1 MEALRQDDP
10 RHFGPYT
17 VLARFR
23 ETASAVHYLAGG
35 ADGDIAVVTAARPAL
50 AAVPAF
56 RRRFQSEART
66 AERLAGGW
74 VQPPLAAPADAL
86 WTTAAYV
93 PALTLAEAIDL
104 AGPLPERA
112 VRILG
117 AGLAETLS
125 RVHAT
130 GAVLQGLAPGT
141 VLLAED
147 GPRLTAFGPLGAAAA
162 AEANASG
169 QLSVRLGYLT
179 PEQVD
184 GKDVGPASDLFV
196 LGLLLAYA
204 ATGTTPLADGPA
216 TEAAERIAHAS
227 AELDA
232 VPDELRDLIAG
243 CLAKDPADRPSAGS
257 VAAELALE
265 GAAGLAKGGWLP
277 ERLVAS
283 VADQAARVRALQAPQ
298 EEAGPDAAAGP
309 AAPGPVDGAPAP
321 ASGPAAPGDVR
332 DSSAPEDVRDGSAP
346 EDVRDGSAPED
357 VRPVSGSADGTP
369 AGPEDARPA
378 GAPGGA
384 VRESGIPAASSPGAP
399 LAGIPD
405 AGRQEG
411 GLPVPTSAEGD
422 IADSRTTRFLGTVA
436 PAPRTDRATTQL
448 AVPRELAAGQ
458 QPQSPEPVRPA
469 APPTAPFPPSAPAA
483 QPYPYTYPAA
493 APQGAPAPLPL
504 PAQAPPAPA
513 ASTAAAASA
522 TSRRALLTV
531 VAAGAAGL
539 IVGGGAVAALGSGD
553 DASAA
558 DDKPAPKPRRT
569 LPGQAPEPSWI
580 YTHPAAEPAL
590 TAGVWEDKLLVLTGT
605 TGATGVDLRTG
616 RKIWQRADAAGAQA
630 VLPAGKD
637 LCFLASPTEFLWLSP
652 KDGQVKHRV
661 RFVDQFTG
669 VPNMKVAPLTGQSGS
684 VVWFTGSHT
693 VLVKALKPK
702 KGQKPGKDTQVVKA
716 YFFAYDV
723 VLRKELWRVAVPA
736 GRAPGTPAYRLTA
749 VRAADLVVRQ
759 NAATLTPA
767 DVTAGKGRAFF
778 RCFDRKTGKLL
789 WARQFGA
796 LTPAGAVVG
805 DEEGR
810 LYGGV
815 GDDLQAFETA
825 TAKPVWTLNGTAASV
840 FGTPVPAGKLL
851 HTTNRNQE
859 VGAVDRATGKLLW
872 RRSTEV
878 PLGGNAPALTLSG
891 GAKTLLAADVS
902 QVTAFAAADGR
913 RLWKFQDIGAQDPEG
928 ATVSAPYRVLAA
940 GKTAVVQRGGVFY
953 AFPVE

>member
-23 ETASAVHYLAGG
+23 ETASAVHYLGRG
-35 ADGDIAVVTAARPAL
+35 ADGDDIAVVTAARPAL

-74 VQPPLAAPADAL
+74 VQPPLAAPAEGL
-86 WTTAAYV
+86 WTATAYV

-216 TEAAERIAHAS
+216 AEAAERIAHAS
-227 AELDA
+227 AELDS

-277 ERLVAS
+277 ERLAAS
-283 VADQAARVRALQAPQ
+283 VADQAARVHALQAPE
-298 EEAGPDAAAGP
+298 EEADPDAAAGP
-309 AAPGPVDGAPAP
+309 EATEPDDGAPAP
-321 ASGPAAPGDVR
+321 ASGPAAP
-332 DSSAPEDVRDGSAP
+332 
-346 EDVRDGSAPED
+346 ED
-357 VRPVSGSADGTP
+357 VRPASEPADGID
-369 AGPEDARPA
+369 AGPQDARPQDV
-378 GAPGGA
+378 GTQN
-384 VRESGIPAASSPGAP
+384 VAATGH
-399 LAGIPD
+399 
-405 AGRQEG
+405 QEG
-411 GLPVPTSAEGD
+411 GLPVPASASADGD
-422 IADSRTTRFLGTVA
+422 IGDSRTTRFLGTA
-436 PAPRTDRATTQL
+436 TPPPRTDRATTQL
-448 AVPRELAAGQ
+448 AVPRELAAGP
-458 QPQSPEPVRPA
+458 QPGSPQPVRPA
-469 APPTAPFPPSAPAA
+469 AAPFPPSAPAA
-483 QPYPYTYPAA
+483 QPHPYTYPAA
-493 APQGAPAPLPL
+493 APQSAPAPLPL
-504 PAQAPPAPA
+504 PAQAPVPAPSA
-513 ASTAAAASA
+513 AAAASA

-531 VAAGAAGL
+531 VAAGVAGL
-539 IVGGGAVAALGSGD
+539 VVGGGAVAALGSGD
-553 DASAA
+553 DASDA

-580 YTHPAAEPAL
+580 YTHPAAEPAPL
-590 TAGVWEDKLLVLTGT
+590 TSGVWEDKLLVLTGT
-605 TGATGVDLRTG
+605 TGATGIDLRTG

-630 VLPAGKD
+630 VLAAGKD

-669 VPNMKVAPLTGQSGS
+669 VPNMKVAPLTGRSGS

-693 VLVKALKPK
+693 VLVKAPKPK
-702 KGQKPGKDTQVVKA
+702 KGQKPGRDTQVVKA
-716 YFFAYDV
+716 YFFAYDI

-749 VRAADLVVRQ
+749 VRAADLVIRQ
-759 NAATLTPA
+759 DAATLTPA
-767 DVTAGKGRAFF
+767 DVAAGKGRALF

-789 WARQFGA
+789 WVRQFGA
-796 LTPAGAVVG
+796 LLPTGAALG
-805 DEEGR
+805 DEEGQ
-810 LYGGV
+810 LYGAV
-815 GDDLQAFETA
+815 GDDLQAFEMA

-840 FGTPVPAGKLL
+840 FGTPVLAGKLL

-891 GAKTLLAADVS
+891 GGTLLAADAS
-902 QVTAFAAADGR
+902 QVTAFSAADGR
-913 RLWKFQDIGAQDPEG
+913 RLWKFQDIGAQDPKG
-928 ATVSAPYRVLAA
+928 ATVSAPYQVLAA